1 MKLWVEKPAARR
13 RPRRPQYPVNP
24 EEVPESGNDEL
35 WQRVLNRV
43 ESVAS
48 EDGAVLD
55 LTDLPG
61 VSRYSL
67 ENPGLLALVDR
78 LMAQVS

>member
-1 MKLWVEKPAARR
+1 MLHAFKADSLAAV
-13 RPRRPQYPVNP
+13 PLLSGST

>member
-1 MKLWVEKPAARR
+1 M
-13 RPRRPQYPVNP
+13 
-24 EEVPESGNDEL
+24 
-35 WQRVLNRV
+35 